1 MPFWTTA
8 LWGTDPV
15 FLVVV
20 ALERAAGI
28 AFATGG
34 SEVGTSA
41 ADAHSFAT
49 KGILL
54 VCLVIR

>member
-8 LWGTDPV
+8 LWGINPV

-20 ALERAAGI
+20 ALERAAGV

-34 SEVGTSA
+34 SEVGASA
-41 ADAHSFAT
+41 ADAHSFST

-54 VCLVIR
+54 YVL